1 MSSDKNY
8 VDSFETDG
16 SLPDLPSRLGNLFD
30 LSILEM
36 KCALFDLGIP
46 AFDWGIPAF
55 PTLEICLVCAARF
68 GHS

>member
-1 MSSDKNY
+1 MPSDKNH

-16 SLPDLPSRLGNLFD
+16 SLHDLPSRLGN
-30 LSILEM
+30 
-36 KCALFDLGIP
+36 LFDLGIP

-55 PTLEICLVCAARF
+55 PILEICLVCAARF